1 MRILRHYSGIPSE
14 ARGAVVALGNFDG
27 VHLGHRAVIGR
38 ARAIAGREGAPLGVL
53 TFEPH
58 PVQVLRPESAPHRL
72 TPFRV
77 KARRLAEIDVDVLFA
92 LHFDTA
98 FSRKSAED
106 FVDEVLVRELGI
118 RHAVVGH
125 DFHFGCERRGNPAFL
140 AERAAL
146 HGFDVTIVEPVG
158 NAGEV
163 YSSTRVR
170 SYLKRGEPRLAAAIL
185 GHLWEVEGRV
195 QHGDA
200 RGRTLGYPT
209 ANLSFADYVAPAFG
223 IYAVWAGIVDGDDTT
238 WYPAVASVGVRP
250 TFGGGEPLLEVH
262 LFDVDMGLYDAHLRV
277 AFVAWIRPEMKFDDV
292 DALKAEMARDCETAR
307 AILEGSVPPPEPS
320 DRPAPAAAR
329 RANP

>member
-38 ARAIAGREGAPLGVL
+38 ARTIAQRGGSPLAVL

-58 PVQVLRPESAPHRL
+58 PVQVLRPGTAPHRL

-77 KARRLAEIDVDVLFA
+77 KARRLAEIGVDELFA
-92 LHFDTA
+92 LHFDTI

-106 FVDEVLVRELGI
+106 FVDEVLVEGLGV
-118 RHAVVGH
+118 HHVVVGH
-125 DFHFGCERRGNPAFL
+125 DFHFGCERRGDPAFL
-140 AERAAL
+140 AERAAH
-146 HGFDVTIVEPVG
+146 HGFGVTVIEPVG
-158 NAGEV
+158 NAGET

-195 QHGDA
+195 LHGDA

-209 ANLSFADYVAPAFG
+209 ANLSFTDYVAPAFG
-223 IYAVWAGIVDGDDTT
+223 IYAVWAGIVDGENTA
-238 WYPAVASVGVRP
+238 WHPAVASVGVRP

-262 LFDVDMGLYDAHLRV
+262 LFDVDMDLYDAHLRV
-277 AFVAWIRPEMKFDDV
+277 AFVAWIRPELKFDDV
-292 DALKAEMARDCETAR
+292 DALKAEMARDCDAAR
-307 AILEGSVPPPEPS
+307 TILEGSTPPPEPS
-320 DRPAPAAAR
+320 DLTAPAAAR
-329 RANP
+329 RASP